1 MSLGLPEKEGK
12 SMIRSANRAK
22 LARTRRLMMR
32 HWEAYLLFVP
42 VAAWYIIFCYVPMGG
57 MVIAFKQFSV
67 LKGIQNSPWIGLNI
81 FRQLFMLPSFAVSIR
96 NTLIMSAQ
104 KILFAFPLPIVFA
117 VLLNEMKHLGGKRFV
132 QTVSYLPHFISW
144 SVAGGMVYMLLSPNT
159 GAINALIVA
168 MGGTPQNYIGIPAY
182 FRTIVLLSHVW
193 KSLGWSA
200 IVYIAAIS
208 AVDEELYEAAYID
221 GAGRLQRILH
231 ITVPGILGTVSVM
244 LILAVGNILSISFDQ
259 IFILANPMV
268 LDVGETIDYFV
279 YRVGLSSANNFSQAT
294 AAGMIKSV
302 VGFVLVLS
310 TNLITRKLTDGEGGI
325 W

>member
-1 MSLGLPEKEGK
+1 MVGQ
-12 SMIRSANRAK
+12 AK
-22 LARTRRLMMR
+22 APWLARTRKALGR
-32 HWEAYLLFVP
+32 HWEAYLLFIP

-57 MVIAFKQFSV
+57 MVIAFKKFSV
-67 LKGIQNSPWIGLNI
+67 LKGIWDSPWVGLNT
-81 FRQLFMLPSFAVSIR
+81 FRQLFMLPSFAASIR

-104 KILFAFPLPIVFA
+104 KLLFAFPLPIIFA
-117 VLLNEMKHLGGKRFV
+117 ILLNEMKSLRLKRFI

-159 GAINALIVA
+159 GAINAVVTAL
-168 MGGTPQNYIGIPAY
+168 GGTSKNYIGISAY
-182 FRTIVLLSHVW
+182 FRPIVLLSHIW

-208 AVDEELYEAAYID
+208 SVDEELYEAAYID
-221 GAGRLQRILH
+221 GAGRFKRILH
-231 ITVPGILGTVSVM
+231 ITIPGIMGTVSVM

-259 IFILANPMV
+259 IFILANDMV

-279 YRVGLSSANNFSQAT
+279 YRVGLASANNFSQAT

-302 VGFVLVLS
+302 VGFILVLT
-310 TNLITRKLTDGEGGI
+310 TNLVTRRMTDGEGGI